1 MKKKL
6 NTKPFHEVYSQEEI
20 DEVDK
25 RILEAQ
31 RKHDAE
37 LYDAL
42 LKAKDF
48 PMNN

>member
-1 MKKKL
+1 MEE
-6 NTKPFHEVYSQEEI
+6 KPFNEVYSQEEI

-31 RKHDAE
+31 RKYEAK
-37 LYDAL
+37 LYADS

>member
-6 NTKPFHEVYSQEEI
+6 DIRPFHEVYSQEEI
-20 DEVDK
+20 DEIDN
-25 RILEAQ
+25 RILKAK
-31 RKHDAE
+31 RKHDAK

>member
-1 MKKKL
+1 MEKSF
-6 NTKPFHEVYSQEEI
+6 NEIYSQEEI

-25 RILEAQ
+25 RIMEAKKQ
-31 RKHDAE
+31 YDSK
-37 LYDAL
+37 LYANL

>member
-6 NTKPFHEVYSQEEI
+6 DTKPFNKVYSQEEI

-25 RILEAQ
+25 RIMEAK
-31 RKHDAE
+31 RKHDTE